1 MAFLLVAIAMT
12 AFVYLVMKYLDD
24 FNFSKEFNGA
34 GVPLPLLGHV
44 YFLFN
49 YKKGELPTQVPRED
63 GLRLLSKLS
72 KSDPDGRK
80 LGCIFGTSRIIF
92 YFHPDPAQ
100 EIFKSQE
107 YINKSVEYK
116 PMLPWLGT
124 GLLLAPRKKWHARR
138 KLLTP
143 AFHFRILDDALV
155 VFNIQG
161 RILADVLLED
171 STKNGGKPLNIFP
184 YITRC
189 TLDVILETAM
199 GVQMGTQQARISE
212 YCDTI
217 NNMVHVCQQKQ
228 ILPWLQNEFLFQAS
242 SYKKPY
248 DKALHALHKFTRTV
262 IYERRKK
269 YQVGSQQNAENTTKG
284 RVSFLDILISA
295 TLPDGSKLKD
305 SDIQEEVDTFMFEG
319 HDTTA
324 CGLSWLLYLL
334 GKHPEIMAKVVQEQ
348 KDVFK
353 DDYDQDVTMEHLS
366 KMKYLECCVKEGLRL
381 YPSVPIVGRDIK
393 RDTIIDGQHVPK
405 GTSVL
410 IVLHLLHRN
419 PQIWDKPEEFIP
431 ERFLDSRSN
440 NRHPYAYVP
449 FSAGPRNCIGQRFA
463 LMEEKTILS
472 HVLRRLDFKSTDKHV
487 KPIIELI
494 TRPFNGINSIISS
507 RIIAENNNAF
517 L

>member
-1 MAFLLVAIAMT
+1 
-12 AFVYLVMKYLDD
+12 
-24 FNFSKEFNGA
+24 
-34 GVPLPLLGHV
+34 
-44 YFLFN
+44 
-49 YKKGELPTQVPRED
+49 
-63 GLRLLSKLS
+63 
-72 KSDPDGRK
+72 
-80 LGCIFGTSRIIF
+80 
-92 YFHPDPAQ
+92 
-100 EIFKSQE
+100 
-107 YINKSVEYK
+107 
-116 PMLPWLGT
+116 
-124 GLLLAPRKKWHARR
+124 
-138 KLLTP
+138 
-143 AFHFRILDDALV
+143 
-155 VFNIQG
+155 
-161 RILADVLLED
+161 
-171 STKNGGKPLNIFP
+171 
-184 YITRC
+184 
-189 TLDVILETAM
+189 
-199 GVQMGTQQARISE
+199 
-212 YCDTI
+212 
-217 NNMVHVCQQKQ
+217 
-228 ILPWLQNEFLFQAS
+228 
-242 SYKKPY
+242 
-248 DKALHALHKFTRTV
+248 
-262 IYERRKK
+262 
-269 YQVGSQQNAENTTKG
+269 
-284 RVSFLDILISA
+284 
-295 TLPDGSKLKD
+295 
-305 SDIQEEVDTFMFEG
+305 MFEG